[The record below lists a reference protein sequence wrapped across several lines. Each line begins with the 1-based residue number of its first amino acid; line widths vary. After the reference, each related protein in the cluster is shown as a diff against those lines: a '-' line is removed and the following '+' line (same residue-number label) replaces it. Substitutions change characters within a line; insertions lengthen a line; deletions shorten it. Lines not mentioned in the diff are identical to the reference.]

1 MGLRRPKFVKTFD
14 ELISGYYGR
23 ESQRSVTAEDVIA
36 NYYGLSRTIRSADG
50 EAARPAAVT
59 MSRDDGEILDQ
70 LRGSSSFAAPGA
82 VSEAGF
88 EEYVVCIGTAP
99 VTQPAAPPP
108 PPEPPVAQAPQ
119 APALAAPPAPAP
131 AAPPTTD
138 AAVAKEAM
146 LDVRNPLEPAAS
158 TQPATDVAEHELAA
172 DMEAILSGAKVYDPA
187 SGRTVERDQ
196 LGAPKPPASPPPPPP
211 AEVNS
216 EQAIFDKLRESM
228 TYANA
233 YELGPMELENR
244 FADFDSKA
252 DEDQRAAEERRQP
265 TPTRE
270 ADAKVGDADFLKDL
284 DAIHERAEG
293 AADAAARHAAESMPT
308 TYTSSLATWNDDTG
322 RDATCSP
329 SALRLA
335 LAEPDA
341 AYARPMYDTG
351 EHALAGAD
359 LYEGQLVVGQS
370 PGVAFSYGELLG
382 MGDLYESVD
391 QMMNTSAAELTR
403 VKALIDR
410 STEYYKTN
418 KSTGSLDVTNKEW
431 DDATGGRYL
440 ELAEENYEHFSPN
453 MFFNDAI
460 SKSATHH
467 GNNQSTWEA
476 YHRRAI
482 EEAQKMAI
490 APENANRSYIPVW
503 PLIINAFGDHFL
515 TDAFASGHL
524 INKELMIEYFRANF
538 LSGGSLNSAGKG
550 FFERVAKAAFVGDV
564 KRKFSVLETADYPV
578 CAFGWCFKWHPN
590 IDTTSAFTK
599 LLTAAAE
606 EQPEKVANFAVK
618 ALHDRLNRNGVEVSN
633 DAGDGTW
640 KLTGDGY
647 LNPKSLQVMQ
657 KAVRQS
663 VDNINDP
670 AILASNLDFGP
681 LLDRVWRHVPKP
693 TAAART
699 ALVGLVREYTNPAST
714 VLSNAAAEIIKDQVD
729 ALIKVLIKERKLQPA

>member
-1 MGLRRPKFVKTFD
+1 MGLTRPKFAKTFD

-23 ESQRSVTAEDVIA
+23 DSQPSVTAEDVIA
-36 NYYGLSRTIRSADG
+36 SYYGLSRTARSG
-50 EAARPAAVT
+50 EGDAVRPTAVT

-70 LRGSSSFAAPGA
+70 RLGGSSSATPGA
-82 VSEAGF
+82 AAEPGF
-88 EEYVVCIGTAP
+88 EEYVVCAGTAP
-99 VTQPAAPPP
+99 VAQPAAPPAS
-108 PPEPPVAQAPQ
+108 EPRPVAQAP
-119 APALAAPPAPAP
+119 PPPP
-131 AAPPTTD
+131 PAPPTTD

-146 LDVRNPLEPAAS
+146 LDVRHPLDPAPSVGAS
-158 TQPATDVAEHELAA
+158 TESSTGVAEHELAA
-172 DMEAILSGAKVYDPA
+172 DMQAILSGAKVYDPV
-187 SGRTVERDQ
+187 SGKTVERDQ
-196 LGAPKPPASPPPPPP
+196 LGAPPEPPASPPPSIPP
-211 AEVNS
+211 EISS

-233 YELGPMELENR
+233 YELGPVELENR
-244 FADFDSKA
+244 FTDFDNKA
-252 DEDQRAAEERRQP
+252 DEEQRATEEKRQS
-265 TPTRE
+265 TPTHGSE
-270 ADAKVGDADFLKDL
+270 AKVGSADFLKDL
-284 DAIHERAEG
+284 DAIRERAEG
-293 AADAAARHAAESMPT
+293 AADEAARRAAEAMPT
-308 TYTSSLATWNDDTG
+308 AYTSSLAAWNDDAG

-329 SALRLA
+329 SALRLQ

-370 PGVAFSYGELLG
+370 PGVPFSYGELLG

-391 QMMNTSAAELTR
+391 QMMNTSSGELTR

-418 KSTGSLDVTNKEW
+418 KSTPSLDVTNKEW

-440 ELAEENYEHFSPN
+440 ELAEDNYEHFSPN
-453 MFFNDAI
+453 ILFNDSIATA
-460 SKSATHH
+460 ATHH
-467 GNNQSTWEA
+467 GHNKSTWEA

-482 EEAQKMAI
+482 EEAQRMAI

-524 INKELMIEYFRANF
+524 INKELMIAYFRANF
-538 LSGGSLNSAGKG
+538 FSGGSLNSGGKA

-564 KRKFSVLETADYPV
+564 KKKFSVLETVDYPV

-606 EQPEKVANFAVK
+606 QQPEKVANFAVK
-618 ALHDRLNRNGVEVSN
+618 ALHDRLNRDGVEVAN

-647 LNPKSLQVMQ
+647 LNPKSLQVMR
-657 KAVRQS
+657 KAVQQS
-663 VDNINDP
+663 VANINDP
-670 AILASNLDFGP
+670 AILASNLNYGP
-681 LLDRVWRHVPKP
+681 FFDRVWHYVPKP
-693 TAAART
+693 TATART

-714 VLSNAAAEIIKDQVD
+714 VLSNGAAEIIKDQVD